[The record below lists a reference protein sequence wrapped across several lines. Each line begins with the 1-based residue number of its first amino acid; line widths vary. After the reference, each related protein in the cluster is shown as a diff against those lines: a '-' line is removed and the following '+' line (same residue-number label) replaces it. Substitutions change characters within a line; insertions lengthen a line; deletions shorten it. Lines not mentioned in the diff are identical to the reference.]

1 MEAERWRNMTA
12 SIANG
17 RSKYACVG
25 TNPLNESYARGGGWN
40 ADAKA
45 IPLSESSAS
54 RGRVRYLESRNGGN
68 TYRLCLLHQSERISM
83 NQEAVAVRSHP
94 RLTYQTSFSDK
105 ISILDLSNTP

>member
-25 TNPLNESYARGGGWN
+25 TNPLSESYARGGGWS
-40 ADAKA
+40 ADAEA

-54 RGRVRYLESRNGGN
+54 RGAGALSREPERRKYVSSVPTTPKREDIHEPGGSG
-68 TYRLCLLHQSERISM
+68 C
-83 NQEAVAVRSHP
+83 
-94 RLTYQTSFSDK
+94 SFS
-105 ISILDLSNTP
+105 SSSDLSDIIQR